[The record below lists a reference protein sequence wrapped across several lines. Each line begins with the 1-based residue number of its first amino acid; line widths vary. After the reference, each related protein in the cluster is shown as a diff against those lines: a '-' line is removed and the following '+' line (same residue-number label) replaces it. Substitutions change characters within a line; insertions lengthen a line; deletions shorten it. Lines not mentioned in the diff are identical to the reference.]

1 MKDILKRRGSMNTNI
16 RKLPVGVESFE
27 KIQKENFY
35 YIDKTGLI
43 CELLHKWSEVT
54 LFTRPRRF
62 GKSLNMSML
71 KAFFEIGG
79 SPELFDG
86 LKISKETDI
95 CKNYMGKF
103 PVISVSLK
111 DVDGEDFSSAFDM
124 MCLVTGR
131 EAMRFQFLLESDKLT
146 EKEKQMYEQLTSID
160 KSSVFQMS
168 ETVLAGGLRTLSQLL
183 CKHYG
188 RKVIILIDEYDVP
201 LAKANEKGYY
211 DQMVTLLH
219 KMFSQALKT
228 NESLYF
234 AVLTGCLRISK
245 ESVFT
250 GLNNLKVL
258 TVADVQFDEYFGF
271 TNQEVQSLLE
281 YYKLSH
287 SYEMIK
293 DWYDGYRFG
302 AVDVYCP
309 WDVICYCD
317 RLREDKT
324 ATPGNYW
331 SNTSGNDIVKRF
343 ISMTDASA
351 ARGEVERLIAGE
363 AVTKEIHQELT
374 YKELYDSIDNVWSIL
389 FTTGYLTQRGKSGN
403 DLFQLVI
410 PNREIRKIFTG
421 QIMKLFRENTQ
432 KDGTAVNAFCEA
444 LLSGNAENVE
454 KQFTEYL
461 AKTISIRDTF
471 VRKPTKENFYHGILL
486 GILSF
491 KSSWIVNSN
500 QESGD
505 GYSDIQIEIDEAE
518 TGIIIEV
525 KYAHNANL
533 ESECQKAL
541 AQIESLD
548 YVRHFREE
556 GFHVVLKY
564 GIACYKKR
572 CRVALERSVL

>member
-1 MKDILKRRGSMNTNI
+1 MNTTT

-27 KIQKENFY
+27 KIRKENFY

-79 SPELFDG
+79 DPGLFNG
-86 LKISKETDI
+86 LKISTENDI
-95 CKNYMGKF
+95 CEKYMGKF

-111 DVDGEDFSSAFDM
+111 DVDGDNFASAFDM
-124 MCLVTGR
+124 MCLVAGR
-131 EAMRFQFLLESDKLT
+131 EAMRFQFLLESNNLT
-146 EKEKQMYEQLTSID
+146 DKEKQMYEQLTSID
-160 KSSVFQMS
+160 KNSVFQMS
-168 ETVLAGGLRTLSQLL
+168 ETVLAGSLRTLSQLL

-188 RKVIILIDEYDVP
+188 QKAIILIDEYDVP

-219 KMFSQALKT
+219 KTFSQALKT

-245 ESVFT
+245 ESIFT

-271 TNQEVQSLLE
+271 TNQEVQNLLE
-281 YYKLSH
+281 YYELSK
-287 SYEMIK
+287 SYNMIK

-302 AVDVYCP
+302 TVDVYCP

-324 ATPGNYW
+324 AEPDNYW
-331 SNTSGNDIVKRF
+331 SNTSSNDIVKRF
-343 ISMTDASA
+343 IRMTDAA
-351 ARGEVERLIAGE
+351 TARGEVERLIAGE
-363 AVTKEIHQELT
+363 AVAKEIHQELT

-421 QIMKLFRENTQ
+421 QIMKLFKEDAQ
-432 KDGTAVNAFCEA
+432 KDGDAVNAFCEA
-444 LLSGNAENVE
+444 LLCGNAASVE

-461 AKTISIRDTF
+461 KKTISIRDTF
-471 VRKPTKENFYHGILL
+471 VRKPTRENFYHGILL
-486 GILSF
+486 SILSF

-500 QESGD
+500 QESGE
-505 GYSDIQIEIDEAE
+505 GYSDIQIEIDEDE
-518 TGIIIEV
+518 IGIIIEV
-525 KYAHNANL
+525 KYAHGANL
-533 ESECQKAL
+533 DSECRKAL

-548 YVRHFREE
+548 YARYFREE
-556 GFHVVLKY
+556 GFKSVLKY

-572 CRVALERSVL
+572 CRVALEKNIL